1 MVGELVRADC
11 VIQAVDIGGLRAGTG
26 AQIGEQNKQGL
37 FMLANGTGGELFE
50 NYNDL
55 SEAME
60 AMLERSSVTYVLA
73 FHAENLKLDGK
84 FHKLQ
89 VLLEGRPDGYRVV
102 HRPGYFA
109 PRPYTDLSQLERKLS
124 AASRLFGAPGGE
136 LGVAT
141 LAAPF
146 ETTSLPAYVPSLVEI
161 NGTDLLKGTEGGQVR
176 AEVYA
181 YAISAKGEIRDYYSQ
196 MLGID
201 LQKAGPALVEKGLKL
216 WSQFDLP
223 PGEYVARVLVRNSV
237 TGTSGVAVAPFRVPD
252 AKQQEPVLLAPL
264 FPEPA
269 GQWLSVRAQRAAESQ
284 HDYPFT
290 VQGQAFEPAVKPILT
305 TGQSAAVLLAGYGL
319 GDAVRITGELLTPEG
334 DPAGRVFLNVGERRP
349 AEEPGLSQWA
359 ATLSTGPV
367 EPGDYVLKVT
377 ATEPE
382 TGETHSSAITV
393 SVSG

>member
-1 MVGELVRADC
+1 MLQELVRADC
-11 VIQAVDIGGLRAGTG
+11 VIQAVDIGGLR
-26 AQIGEQNKQGL
+26 GETDSQSRQQNKQGL

-50 NYNDL
+50 NYNNL
-55 SEAME
+55 NEAMNQ
-60 AMLERSSVTYVLA
+60 MLERTSVTYVLA

-89 VLLEGRPDGYRVV
+89 VLLEGRPDGFRVV

-109 PRPYTDLSQLERKLS
+109 PQPYAELSHQERKLS
-124 AASRLFGAPGGE
+124 AASLLFGAPGGE

-146 ETTSLPAYVPSLVEI
+146 ETSSLPAYVPSLVEI
-161 NGTDLLKGTEGGQVR
+161 NGAELLKGTEGGQVT

-196 MLGID
+196 ILGID
-201 LQKAGPALVEKGLKL
+201 LQKAGPALEEKGLKL
-216 WSQFDLP
+216 WSQFEVP
-223 PGEYVARVLVRNSV
+223 PGEYVARVLVRNAV

-252 AKQQEPVLLAPL
+252 AGEQEPALLPPL

-269 GQWLSVRAQRAAESQ
+269 GQWLNIRGQRAEESE

-290 VQGQAFEPAVKPILT
+290 VQGQAFEPAVKPVLVP
-305 TGQSAAVLLAGYGL
+305 GQSTPVLLAGYDI
-319 GDAVRITGELLTPEG
+319 GDPVQIQGELFTLDG
-334 DPAGRVFLNVGERRP
+334 KPAGRVFLNVGEQRSGDQL
-349 AEEPGLSQWA
+349 GLAQWA
-359 ATLSTGPV
+359 ATLSVSGV
-367 EPGDYVLKVT
+367 EPGDYILKVT
-377 ATEPE
+377 ATEPDS
-382 TGETHSSAITV
+382 GNTHSSSITV